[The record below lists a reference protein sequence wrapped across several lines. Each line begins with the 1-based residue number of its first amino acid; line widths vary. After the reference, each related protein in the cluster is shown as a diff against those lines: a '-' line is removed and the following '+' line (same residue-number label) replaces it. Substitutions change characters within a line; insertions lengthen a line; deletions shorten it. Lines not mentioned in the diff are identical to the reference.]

1 MARDRSSRPEARPL
15 RLFIA
20 VDVPEDV
27 KRNLAAMLEPFRD
40 GNRGMRW
47 TSPDGWHVTLKFLG
61 STWPRLVEPVRQAI
75 ASAAAGHRAFETAL
89 TEIGA
94 FPTSKRAR
102 VLWAGLS
109 DPQARFAK
117 LVASLDEILREH
129 FVPEKRAFT
138 PHLTVARLNPPANL
152 LDAAP
157 DLVGA
162 KVSSRTFAVDRLVLY
177 RSHLS
182 PRGARYEAV
191 GEFPLQ
197 SDEQPAPS

>member
-1 MARDRSSRPEARPL
+1 MARDRTSRPEAKPL

-27 KRNLAAMLEPFRD
+27 KANLAAMLEAFRD
-40 GNRGMRW
+40 RNHGMRW

-61 STWPRLVEPVRQAI
+61 STWPRLVEAVREAV
-75 ASAAAGHRAFETAL
+75 ASAAADHRAFETGV

-94 FPTSKRAR
+94 FPTAKRAR

-109 DPQARFAK
+109 DPQDRFGP
-117 LVASLDEILREH
+117 LVANLDELLREH
-129 FVPEKRAFT
+129 FRPEKRAFT
-138 PHLTVARLNPPANL
+138 PHLTVARLNPPSNL
-152 LDAAP
+152 LEVVP
-157 DLVGA
+157 ELVGA
-162 KVSSRTFAVDRLVLY
+162 KVSSRTFTVDRLVLY

-191 GEFPLQ
+191 GEFPLR
-197 SDEQPAPS
+197 SG